1 VIYWSYWART
11 VPNLN
16 FVVRSSVPPE
26 RLAGLVRGAVTEV
39 NPSIPVTNVAPLT
52 QYLDAALSQARFTFV
67 LMQVVGGL
75 AVFLAAIGLYS
86 VIAFVVT
93 QRTREFGIRLA
104 LGETPG
110 GLKRMVVVRGVRL
123 VATSAAFGVV
133 AALVSVRAVE
143 GLLYEVN
150 PYDPVVFGTVIAFL
164 LALGI
169 AACYAPARRASRA
182 DPLTALRM
190 D

>member
-1 VIYWSYWART
+1 
-11 VPNLN
+11 
-16 FVVRSSVPPE
+16 
-26 RLAGLVRGAVTEV
+26 
-39 NPSIPVTNVAPLT
+39 
-52 QYLDAALSQARFTFV
+52 LSQARFTFV

-86 VIAFVVT
+86 VIAFVVA

-110 GLKRMVVVRGVRL
+110 GLKRKVVVRGVAI
-123 VATSAAFGVV
+123 VAASAAAGVV
-133 AALVSVRAVE
+133 AALLAVRAVE
-143 GLLYEVN
+143 SLLYEVN
-150 PYDPVVFGTVIAFL
+150 PYDPRVFGTVVVFL
-164 LALGI
+164 LALGM

-190 D
+190 E

>member
-1 VIYWSYWART
+1 
-11 VPNLN
+11 
-16 FVVRSSVPPE
+16 
-26 RLAGLVRGAVTEV
+26 
-39 NPSIPVTNVAPLT
+39 
-52 QYLDAALSQARFTFV
+52 
-67 LMQVVGGL
+67 
-75 AVFLAAIGLYS
+75 
-86 VIAFVVT
+86 
-93 QRTREFGIRLA
+93 
-104 LGETPG
+104 
-110 GLKRMVVVRGVRL
+110 
-123 VATSAAFGVV
+123 
-133 AALVSVRAVE
+133 VE

>member
-1 VIYWSYWART
+1 
-11 VPNLN
+11 
-16 FVVRSSVPPE
+16 
-26 RLAGLVRGAVTEV
+26 
-39 NPSIPVTNVAPLT
+39 
-52 QYLDAALSQARFTFV
+52 
-67 LMQVVGGL
+67 
-75 AVFLAAIGLYS
+75 
-86 VIAFVVT
+86 
-93 QRTREFGIRLA
+93 
-104 LGETPG
+104 
-110 GLKRMVVVRGVRL
+110 MVVVRGVRL
-123 VATSAAFGVV
+123 VAASAAFGVV
-133 AALVSVRAVE
+133 AALGSVRAVE